1 MEKLIIWNEL
11 TEESG
16 SDDDDEANMETIY
29 VLLLRDDKFHLSNAR
44 FYYRNSQY
52 YEGRLQ

>member
-1 MEKLIIWNEL
+1 MDGKAYHLNEL

-29 VLLLRDDKFHLSNAR
+29 VLLLRR
-44 FYYRNSQY
+44 
-52 YEGRLQ
+52 

>member
-29 VLLLRDDKFHLSNAR
+29 VLLLRRWHIPSLKCKIL
-44 FYYRNSQY
+44 
-52 YEGRLQ
+52 L